1 MTTDPQESA
10 TAPGRGG
17 RHVGPP
23 GAARHVLPDLPIS
36 QSAAGAS
43 GGAGAAGGARAG
55 AAGSGAAAGLPSS
68 SPLSATA
75 PSDAARAGRRV
86 RRRPVQT
93 FKTVRPIRVV
103 DMSAPSADA
112 AAALPALHDLGSA
125 APAPSATSSA
135 TGIIQEVPPARPVI
149 EEVPWTGSGAS
160 SASAASSSSA
170 VSGASAISEAS
181 APSGAS
187 APSAAAATSARV
199 ASPPRRRRSSLSAA
213 VASVFSARSSA
224 SAATPHSAGSAVTT
238 GSAASAASSLSAPS
252 ALSAASA
259 PAAPTRRSRRRKG
272 RHAAEAVTRPVPL
285 ASLGIPDDAFS
296 SVRSPGTPSP
306 SPQSLTC
313 SPFSPEPPATPS
325 SPEAPI
331 ITSTPLDTPESGRH
345 AADPEDSIEDWSE
358 GSDATVHALTGS
370 MARSVSTQAAPPHLR
385 LVPLTGGQAIAL
397 SAIALVGRAP
407 ENISRYNA
415 AEAIRLSDSSRTVS
429 KTHACIV
436 PMSDGAWISDLH
448 STNGTRVIMDG
459 VLTRLLPDVPVPVLP
474 GTTIYFGSIGFV
486 LDS

>member
-36 QSAAGAS
+36 QSAASASRGAS
-43 GGAGAAGGARAG
+43 AAGGARAG

-75 PSDAARAGRRV
+75 PSDAARAGRQV

-93 FKTVRPIRVV
+93 FKTVRPIRVI

-149 EEVPWTGSGAS
+149 EETPWTGSGAS
-160 SASAASSSSA
+160 SASATSSSSA

-306 SPQSLTC
+306 SPQSLTR

-397 SAIALVGRAP
+397 SDIALVGRAP

-429 KTHACIV
+429 KTHACIA

>member
-238 GSAASAASSLSAPS
+238 ASAASAASSLSAPS

-272 RHAAEAVTRPVPL
+272 RHAAEAEAVTRPVPL

-296 SVRSPGTPSP
+296 SVRSPGTPSA
-306 SPQSLTC
+306 SPQSLTR

-325 SPEAPI
+325 SPESPI
-331 ITSTPLDTPESGRH
+331 ITSTPLDTPEPGRH
-345 AADPEDSIEDWSE
+345 AADPIEDWSE
-358 GSDATVHALTGS
+358 DSDATVHALTGS

>member
-36 QSAAGAS
+36 QSAASASRGAGS
-43 GGAGAAGGARAG
+43 AGAAR
-55 AAGSGAAAGLPSS
+55 SGAAVPSLPSS

-93 FKTVRPIRVV
+93 FKTVRPIRVI

-149 EEVPWTGSGAS
+149 EETPWTGSGAS
-160 SASAASSSSA
+160 SASATSSSSA

-272 RHAAEAVTRPVPL
+272 RHAAEAEAVTRPVPL

-306 SPQSLTC
+306 SPQSLTR

-325 SPEAPI
+325 SPESPI

-370 MARSVSTQAAPPHLR
+370 MARSLSTGAAPPHLR
-385 LVPLTGGQAIAL
+385 LVPLNGGQAIAL